1 MRCSPL
7 LHPSPQVLTEDQHP
21 HPPPW
26 RRATRSSGPQARTPV
41 EDTRSCRTGTP
52 ETQSSREPTSS
63 AHFLPSLPD
72 RWGPHALGRGPAQTT
87 TCRKGLALSSGFRA
101 DLTLLPRHSLLCQAL
116 PRKQL
121 LWPKPRTH
129 RGLSGKQSQNPGP
142 PWRGAE
148 SRTLAPPG
156 GGQSHAPWPESGMRL
171 HGRSGAGCL
180 LLRNLSV
187 GTPSSWAEGSAA
199 GRLLGGGRTRG
210 GLAGR
215 LLAEAPE
222 VTPFAPSWPFPEHQ
236 EEP

>member
-26 RRATRSSGPQARTPV
+26 RRATCSSGPQARTPV

-52 ETQSSREPTSS
+52 ETQSSRELTSS

-72 RWGPHALGRGPAQTT
+72 RWGPRALGRGPAQTT

-142 PWRGAE
+142 PLERGRVTHPGPPWRGGRVKHPGPPWRGAE
-148 SRTLAPPG
+148 SCTLARVRDEIAWQEWCWVFTAEESECRHPFIVGRGLSSRGAAG
-156 GGQSHAPWPESGMRL
+156 GRKDSGRTC
-171 HGRSGAGCL
+171 GA
-180 LLRNLSV
+180 
-187 GTPSSWAEGSAA
+187 AA
-199 GRLLGGGRTRG
+199 GRG
-210 GLAGR
+210 
-215 LLAEAPE
+215 
-222 VTPFAPSWPFPEHQ
+222 S
-236 EEP
+236 